1 MTFLADYKTMYCRLC
16 RAADDAVSIIE
27 EDAQNAEAAA
37 ALLREALLDAEALFL
52 EAFLHCTDTFIAVS
66 RPETADETGICGTD
80 KSVPYKVRSKTQRR
94 TTGLRGRYGFLHCS
108 EPGNQR

>member
-1 MTFLADYKTMYCRLC
+1 MRGMTFLADYKTMYCRLC
-16 RAADDAVSIIE
+16 RAADDAVSMIE
-27 EDAQNAEAAA
+27 EDTQN
-37 ALLREALLDAEALFL
+37 AEALFL